1 MNESHHEPDPPA
13 AIVPDIEVVDLDY
26 LGDPRAVAT
35 VFITGAARFA
45 IVDPGPS
52 TSLPTLRRRLAER
65 GSSVADVESILLTH
79 IHLDH
84 AGATGTLLRENPE
97 IRVFVHARGA
107 PHLTDPSRLLR
118 SATRIYGSQMERLW
132 GDVLPVPVAQ
142 IHELGDSDT
151 LDVVG
156 RSVRS
161 AYTPGHAWHHVCF
174 LDAASGVAFVG
185 DTAGERYPGEQ
196 YVLPVTPPPD
206 VDVEAWR
213 TSLGLIQDWHPEQI
227 MITHFGAFADPAR
240 HLREY
245 AHRLEEW
252 AIAVRRTLSV
262 EATDEERSK
271 QFEAEIALDLQ
282 RQLPAHVVAYYG
294 HSVRSSWDGLAR
306 YWRGRDG

>member
-1 MNESHHEPDPPA
+1 MPDPPPA
-13 AIVPDIEVVDLDY
+13 VLPDIEVVDLDY
-26 LGDPRAVAT
+26 LGDPLAVAT
-35 VFITGAARFA
+35 VFITGAGRFA
-45 IVDPGPS
+45 ILDPGPS

-84 AGATGTLLRENPE
+84 AGATGTLLRENPG

-107 PHLTDPSRLLR
+107 RHLTDPSRLLR
-118 SATRIYGSQMERLW
+118 SATRIYGSEMERLW
-132 GDVLPVPVAQ
+132 GDVLPVPAAQ

-174 LDAASGVAFVG
+174 LDEASGVAFVG
-185 DTAGERYPGEQ
+185 DTAGERYPGER

-206 VDVEAWR
+206 VDVESWR
-213 TSLGLIQDWHPEQI
+213 ASLGRIQDWHPEQI
-227 MITHFGAFADPAR
+227 IITHFGAFADAAR
-240 HLREY
+240 HLHEY
-245 AHRLEEW
+245 EHRLEEW
-252 AIAVRRTLSV
+252 AIAVRRSLSV
-262 EATDEERSK
+262 DATDEQRSE

-282 RQLPAHVVAYYG
+282 RHLPAHVVAYYG
-294 HSVRSSWDGLAR
+294 HTVRSSWDGLAR
-306 YWRGRDG
+306 YWRGQGR